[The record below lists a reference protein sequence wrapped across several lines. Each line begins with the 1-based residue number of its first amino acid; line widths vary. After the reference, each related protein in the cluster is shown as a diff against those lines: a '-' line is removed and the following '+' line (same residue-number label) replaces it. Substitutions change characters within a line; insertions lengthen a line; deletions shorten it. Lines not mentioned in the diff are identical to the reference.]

1 MRMSRVLNKK
11 DLIERYRCD
20 RKFVDKLV
28 KDQEFPAFFLSPYKY
43 FVKEDELEAYEQRKK
58 EMRREKVGNP
68 ADNAFCWKRLDKE
81 LQ

>member
-43 FVKEDELEAYEQRKK
+43 FVKENELEDYEERMKK
-58 EMRREKVGNP
+58 KQREKIGN
-68 ADNAFCWKRLDKE
+68 NYTLVNTN
-81 LQ
+81 